1 MNPYYWLI
9 EIGATYIENI
19 VILATVTRSCG
30 IKLSKRLHILLLFL
44 FSALTTIIVDTMN
57 QIQEFSYL
65 TPLLSMAFV
74 IFISSRIL
82 SNGSLLIRSISSI
95 LSYLVIQCV
104 DYIIVILIG
113 YFVGKTEDFFSVF
126 VSTSGVNRI
135 TFLIIDKSIDVVIY
149 LLLRKQLPGLSK
161 LTSRLRGY
169 LLFLSA
175 ISYAVMQCLF
185 QVVLLPNLPIM
196 QLAVVTSWCFL
207 IGFIVAFIAF
217 FLSLTKQEQDCQ
229 RLKML
234 HCENALMTENYKRLH
249 ATQQSYAKTL
259 HDFKHHIMAIQELV
273 GTGKK
278 ELAIEYLNSLL
289 ETSYQQAAQC
299 HSGNDIIDA
308 IINSKLSEAQAK
320 NVHFTFLANLYN
332 SIRIDPVDLCGVLAN
347 QLQNAFE
354 ACEKIS
360 NPTDRKVHVEI
371 KQAQSFV
378 FLKVENTV
386 VSNPFD
392 NNPDLHSTKHIS
404 SELHGYGLLN
414 MKSIAEKYEGSV
426 RSEFKNGQFIS
437 VVSLCELPFNTK
449 NSTDE

>member
-1 MNPYYWLI
+1 MNPCYWLI

-19 VILATVTRSCG
+19 VILATVTCSSG
-30 IKLSKRLHILLLFL
+30 IKFSKRLHIPLLFL
-44 FSALTTIIVDTMN
+44 FSALTTVIVDMMN
-57 QIQEFSYL
+57 QIQDFSYL

-74 IFISSRIL
+74 VFISSRIL
-82 SNGSLLIRSISSI
+82 SNGSLLIRSISAI
-95 LSYLVIQCV
+95 LSYLIIQCI
-104 DYIIVILIG
+104 DYIVVILIG
-113 YFVGKTEDFFSVF
+113 HFIGKAENFFTVF
-126 VSTSGVNRI
+126 VSTSGIHRI
-135 TFLIIDKSIDVVIY
+135 TFLVIDKSIDVVIY

-161 LTSRLRGY
+161 LTSRLHGY

-196 QLAVVTSWCFL
+196 QLAVVGSWCFL
-207 IGFIVAFIAF
+207 IGFIVALIAF
-217 FLSLTKQEQDCQ
+217 FQSLTKQEQDRQ

-273 GTGKK
+273 NTGKN

-308 IINSKLSEAQAK
+308 IINSKLSEAQTK
-320 NVHFTFLANLYN
+320 DIHFTFLANLHN

-354 ACEKIS
+354 ACDKIT
-360 NPTDRKVHVEI
+360 NPADRKVHVEI

-392 NNPDLHSTKHIS
+392 SNPDLQSTKHIL

-414 MKSIAEKYEGSV
+414 MESIAQKYEGSV
-426 RSEFKNGQFIS
+426 RSEFKNGRFIS
-437 VVSLCELPFNTK
+437 VVSLCDLPFDTK
-449 NSTDE
+449 NSTD